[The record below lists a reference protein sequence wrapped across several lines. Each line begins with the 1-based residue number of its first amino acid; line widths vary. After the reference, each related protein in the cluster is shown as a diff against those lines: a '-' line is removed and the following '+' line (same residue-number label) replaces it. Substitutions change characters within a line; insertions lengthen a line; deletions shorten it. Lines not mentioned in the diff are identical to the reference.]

1 MTYSV
6 PSYLEETRSQTED
19 LIQQSQTSDFNL
31 EILAQEWL
39 SAVQVRQD
47 RLTQELA
54 DLYAQFVGHV
64 DQIRTIKDY
73 QEEKSKLAMSEL
85 ERHQTELSQLNVVK
99 DEKVREIQQLEHQL
113 VLTNAKI
120 DEVGEKALEAVEVA
134 KKFPHLHAQ
143 KNLFYH
149 VSRIHWDKVSQN
161 EHLVKGFAINPI
173 KNDVS
178 TFVLDQRELT
188 DSRNHN
194 ILWDYI
200 GAGVS
205 SEWKRL

>member
-1 MTYSV
+1 MTASV
-6 PSYLEETRSQTED
+6 PSYLEETRSQTEQ
-19 LIQQSQTSDFNL
+19 LIQESRTSALNL
-31 EILAQEWL
+31 ETLAREWQTNVL
-39 SAVQVRQD
+39 ARQD
-47 RLTQELA
+47 RLSQDLA
-54 DLYAQFVGHV
+54 DLYAKFVGHV
-64 DQIRTIKDY
+64 SQIQAIKDDR
-73 QEEKSKLAMSEL
+73 QEKFKLTMSGL
-85 ERHQTELSQLNVVK
+85 DGHKQELSQLELVK
-99 DEKVREIQQLEHQL
+99 DEKAREIQELENELQI
-113 VLTNAKI
+113 TNAKI
-120 DEVGEKALEAVEVA
+120 DEVGNKALEAAEVA
-134 KKFPHLHAQ
+134 KKFPHLHAR

-161 EHLVKGFAINPI
+161 EHLIKGFAINPI

>member
-99 DEKVREIQQLEHQL
+99 DEK
-113 VLTNAKI
+113 
-120 DEVGEKALEAVEVA
+120 
-134 KKFPHLHAQ
+134 
-143 KNLFYH
+143 
-149 VSRIHWDKVSQN
+149 
-161 EHLVKGFAINPI
+161 GFAINPI